1 MLTWGY
7 VCVDND
13 DLPSSSR
20 VCTPIRDWIDCDPSV
35 DMNDD
40 EYMCLDMY
48 GLPAEY
54 EELLVV
60 TACWPAACE
69 PDDLSEECDAPAPQP
84 GTDDE
89 VSVSI
94 DCTESVQRSTVS
106 VKPSHTYKH
115 SYAPNPSKLKKKS
128 HYKCTILIYSP
139 WKNFPLCHTNLK

>member
-1 MLTWGY
+1 

-20 VCTPIRDWIDCDPSV
+20 VCTPIRDWIDCEPSV

-69 PDDLSEECDAPAPQP
+69 PDDLSEECDVPAPRP
-84 GTDDE
+84 GTTDKE
-89 VSVSI
+89 SVSI
-94 DCTESVQRSTVS
+94 DCTESVHRSTVS
-106 VKPSHTYKH
+106 VKPWLSAVKGSTICRLCYDFIT
-115 SYAPNPSKLKKKS
+115 SKL
-128 HYKCTILIYSP
+128 
-139 WKNFPLCHTNLK
+139 